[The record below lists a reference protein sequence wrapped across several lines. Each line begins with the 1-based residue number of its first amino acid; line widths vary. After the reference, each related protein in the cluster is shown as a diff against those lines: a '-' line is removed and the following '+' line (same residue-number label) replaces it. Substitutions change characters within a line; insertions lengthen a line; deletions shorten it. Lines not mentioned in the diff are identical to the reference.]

1 MRCKPADGAAR
12 DPAAQL
18 HRCNHF
24 FHTRDRR
31 PRKGFTVELH
41 AQAAILRLADL
52 DGGGVLARTAE
63 EKFTKA
69 VAFAGIVISGASQ
82 DKSTGPVAKQAT
94 KLAGDSAGSERSTVD
109 VGGDNRYGLRL
120 PRTDQRLR
128 DGQGIEQTEAGAA
141 NIQRTTIL
149 AHEQSGM
156 KLG

>member
-24 FHTRDRR
+24 FHT
-31 PRKGFTVELH
+31 
-41 AQAAILRLADL
+41 
-52 DGGGVLARTAE
+52 
-63 EKFTKA
+63 
-69 VAFAGIVISGASQ
+69 Q
-82 DKSTGPVAKQAT
+82 DKSTGAVAKQAT

-109 VGGDNRYGLRL
+109 VGSDNRHGLRL
-120 PRTDQRLR
+120 PRSDQRLG